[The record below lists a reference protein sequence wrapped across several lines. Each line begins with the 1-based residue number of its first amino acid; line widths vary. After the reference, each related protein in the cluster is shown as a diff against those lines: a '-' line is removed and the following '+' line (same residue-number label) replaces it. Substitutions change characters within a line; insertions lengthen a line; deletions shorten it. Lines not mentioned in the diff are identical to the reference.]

1 MKANETMP
9 DEMQDKISETQIENG
24 NESKK
29 LTKQI
34 CLKLKSVLSDK
45 ELTQNKL
52 GDLTGISTA
61 TISKWFTGDS
71 AISLVN
77 LYKVSD
83 ALGLSLDWLCGK
95 SDEQFTKTIESDKEA
110 CLAFANIYA
119 YISAHYGDDAFIML
133 DSGSDKG
140 FFYFDTPI
148 FGVFLEGFNQIKGV
162 ANVVDRDNYM
172 KIMGSYIDSCIK
184 KAQEYYKKE

>member
-1 MKANETMP
+1 MKANEPMS
-9 DEMQDKISETQIENG
+9 DEMQDAISGSLIENG
-24 NESKK
+24 DQSKN

-34 CLKLKSVLSDK
+34 CLKLKSVLNDK
-45 ELTQNKL
+45 ELSQNKL
-52 GDLTGISTA
+52 GELTGISTA

-71 AISLVN
+71 AISLLN

-133 DSGSDKG
+133 DSDSDQG

-148 FGVFLEGFNQIKGV
+148 FDFFLEGFNQIRGV

-184 KAQEYYKKE
+184 KAQDYYKKE